1 MLAQEIGQSIPA
13 DTPHA
18 VSVSLPTWKS
28 CVGYEEGEDWVVK
41 RMNNGYP
48 RFFIDKHVTSFVA
61 TLIERYGT
69 LDEWAILLPSHAV
82 ASRCAIFMDKHLAVL
97 ESATKSKIIDLLP
110 RTDPEDGVDRGAR
123 RVSAMVSAVI
133 YPKRHSALAKSFWQ
147 HTGEGISSRRA
158 ELCHRAFNDGF
169 LAPRSDGN
177 NPDDNSQSLSVSHK
191 SIKGPIRYQKSRVVD
206 GTEERVR
213 TRADSLQGEKQRNT
227 DDSILFVEERY
238 GRNLDLSRA
247 SQAKIAIR
255 RRIAGALTTDVDLN
269 HTIDTIRTEDGV
281 RQVSGFSEEDVYLY
295 PSGMSSIFNTH
306 RIMMAS
312 RGEMKSICF
321 GFPYIDTLKILEK
334 WGPGCLF
341 YGNGSAEDLDD
352 LEKRCKGGEKY
363 LALFCEFPGNPLL
376 KCPDLARIRALAD
389 RFDFAVV
396 VDETIGNFL
405 NIHVMPHADVVVSS
419 LTKVFSGD
427 SNVMGGSSI
436 LNPLSRYYHPLKKK
450 METEYEDTYWV
461 EDALFMER
469 NSRDFVSRIARIN
482 LNAEAICSTLAAS
495 KHGTYMDWPTYP
507 VEVMLT
513 PPLLPPV
520 KELYYPKYSSTRCFY
535 EQYRS
540 PTGGYG
546 GLLSV
551 TFRTDG
557 EAIAFYDALET
568 AKGPSLG
575 TNFTLSS
582 PYTLL
587 AHYTELDWAAQ
598 YGVDANLVR
607 LSVGL
612 EDTAVL
618 CSVIERALTAVAC
631 V

>member
-1 MLAQEIGQSIPA
+1 MLAQEVGQSIPA
-13 DTPHA
+13 DTPH
-18 VSVSLPTWKS
+18 VSHALPSAAITLLLNAK
-28 CVGYEEGEDWVVK
+28 
-41 RMNNGYP
+41 P
-48 RFFIDKHVTSFVA
+48 RFFVDKSVTSFAA
-61 TLIERYGT
+61 TLIERHGT

-82 ASRCAIFMDKHLAVL
+82 AVRCTSFFQRHLAAL
-97 ESATKSKIIDLLP
+97 ESGQKTRIIDLLP
-110 RTDPEDGVDRGAR
+110 RTNPQHGIDRGAT
-123 RVSAMVSAVI
+123 RVSPMLSAVI
-133 YPKRHSALAKSFWQ
+133 YPKRFSSVAKTFWQ
-147 HTGEGISSRRA
+147 HTGEGVSSRRA

-169 LAPRSDGN
+169 LSPRTNDDQ
-177 NPDDNSQSLSVSHK
+177 DDNSQGHPASQK
-191 SIKGPIRYQKSRVVD
+191 SIKGPLRYQKARATD
-206 GTEERVR
+206 GTEEHER
-213 TRADSLQGEKQRNT
+213 TRSDPSPEEKRRNANDSLQ
-227 DDSILFVEERY
+227 FVEERY

-255 RRIAGALTTDVDLN
+255 RRIAGALAADVDLN
-269 HTIDTIRTEDGV
+269 QMTDTIQLETGI
-281 RQVSGFSEEDVYLY
+281 RQISGFSED
-295 PSGMSSIFNTH
+295 
-306 RIMMAS
+306 
-312 RGEMKSICF
+312 
-321 GFPYIDTLKILEK
+321 DILEK

-341 YGNGSAEDLDD
+341 YGHGSAEDLDD
-352 LEKRCKGGEKY
+352 LEKHCEQGERY

-376 KCPDLARIRALAD
+376 KCPDLDRIRTLAD

-436 LNPLSRYYHPLKKK
+436 LNPLSRYYNRLKKT
-450 METEYEDTYWV
+450 MELEYEDNYWA

-482 LNAEAICSTLAAS
+482 LNAEAICM
-495 KHGTYMDWPTYP
+495 KD
-507 VEVMLT
+507 V
-513 PPLLPPV
+513 
-520 KELYYPKYSSTRCFY
+520 YYPKFSSTRPFY
-535 EQYRS
+535 DRHRS

-551 TFRTDG
+551 TFKTRP

-587 AHYTELDWAAQ
+587 AHYTELDWAAK
-598 YGVDANLVR
+598 YGVDPDLVR
-607 LSVGL
+607 MSVGL
-612 EDTAVL
+612 EDTAEL
-618 CSVIERALTAVAC
+618 CSMIERALTAVAS
-631 V
+631 VNEA

>member
-1 MLAQEIGQSIPA
+1 MATL
-13 DTPHA
+13 
-18 VSVSLPTWKS
+18 
-28 CVGYEEGEDWVVK
+28 
-41 RMNNGYP
+41 
-48 RFFIDKHVTSFVA
+48 DKCVTSFAA

-69 LDEWAILLPSHAV
+69 VDQWAILLPSHAV
-82 ASRCAIFMDKHLAVL
+82 ASRCATFIDKHLAIL
-97 ESATKSKIIDLLP
+97 ESGTRTKTIDLLP
-110 RTDPEDGVDRGAR
+110 RTNPEDNLDRGTR
-123 RVSAMVSAVI
+123 RASAIVSAVI

-147 HTGEGISSRRA
+147 HTGDGISSRRA

-169 LAPRSDGN
+169 LAPGTDN
-177 NPDDNSQSLSVSHK
+177 DQEDDSQGRPVSHK
-191 SIKGPIRYQKSRVVD
+191 SIKGPLRYQKARVAD
-206 GTEERVR
+206 GGEEQGR
-213 TRADSLQGEKQRNT
+213 TRAHSSQGEEKRQNT

-247 SQAKIAIR
+247 SQAKMAIR
-255 RRIAGALTTDVDLN
+255 RRIAGALIADVDLN
-269 HTIDTIRTEDGV
+269 HTVDTVRVEQGV
-281 RQVSGFSEEDVYLY
+281 RQVSGFSEEDVYLF

-306 RIMMAS
+306 RIMMAA

-352 LEKRCKGGEKY
+352 LQKRCEGGEKY

-376 KCPDLARIRALAD
+376 NCPDLARIRALAD

-405 NIHVMPHADVVVSS
+405 NIHVLPHADVVVSS

-436 LNPLSRYYHPLKKK
+436 LNPQSRYYHPLKNK
-450 METEYEDTYWV
+450 METEYEDTYWA

-482 LNAEAICSTLAAS
+482 HNAEAICSTLAKS
-495 KHGTYMDWPTYP
+495 KY
-507 VEVMLT
+507 
-513 PPLLPPV
+513 V
-520 KELYYPKYSSTRCFY
+520 KQLYYPKYSSTLPFY

-551 TFRTDG
+551 TFRTG
-557 EAIAFYDALET
+557 AEAMAFYDALET

-587 AHYTELDWAAQ
+587 AHYTELDWAAR
-598 YGVDANLVR
+598 YGVDAELVR
-607 LSVGL
+607 MSVGL
-612 EDTAVL
+612 EDTADL
-618 CSVIERALTAVAC
+618 CSVIGRALGAVAR
-631 V
+631 VNNE

>member
-1 MLAQEIGQSIPA
+1 MLAQEVGQSIPA

-28 CVGYEEGEDWVVK
+28 CVGYEEGEEWILK
-41 RMNNGYP
+41 KMNNGYP
-48 RFFIDKHVTSFVA
+48 RFFVDKCVTSFAA
-61 TLIERYGT
+61 TLIERHGT

-82 ASRCAIFMDKHLAVL
+82 AVRCTSFFQRHLAAL
-97 ESATKSKIIDLLP
+97 EPGQKTRIIDLLP
-110 RTDPEDGVDRGAR
+110 RTNTQHGIDRGAM
-123 RVSAMVSAVI
+123 RVSPMLSAVI
-133 YPKRHSALAKSFWQ
+133 YPKRYSSVAKTFWQ
-147 HTGEGISSRRA
+147 HTGEGVSSRRA

-169 LAPRSDGN
+169 LAPRTN
-177 NPDDNSQSLSVSHK
+177 DDQDENSQGHPASQK
-191 SIKGPIRYQKSRVVD
+191 SIKGPRRYQKARATD
-206 GTEERVR
+206 GTEELE
-213 TRADSLQGEKQRNT
+213 RARSDPSPEEKRRNANDSLQ
-227 DDSILFVEERY
+227 FVEERY

-247 SQAKIAIR
+247 SQAKMAIR
-255 RRIAGALTTDVDLN
+255 RRIAGALAADVDLSQM
-269 HTIDTIRTEDGV
+269 TDTIQLETGI
-281 RQVSGFSEEDVYLY
+281 RQISGFSEDDVYLY

-306 RIMMAS
+306 RIMMVS

-341 YGNGSAEDLDD
+341 YGDGSAEDLDD
-352 LEKRCKGGEKY
+352 LEKRCEQGERY

-376 KCPDLARIRALAD
+376 KCPDLDRIRTLAD

-427 SNVMGGSSI
+427 SNVMGGS
-436 LNPLSRYYHPLKKK
+436 RYYNRLKKT
-450 METEYEDTYWV
+450 MELEYEDNYWA

-482 LNAEAICSTLAAS
+482 LNAEAICSTLKAS
-495 KHGTYMDWPTYP
+495 KYGEHNVTY
-507 VEVMLT
+507 
-513 PPLLPPV
+513 LLMKDV
-520 KELYYPKYSSTRCFY
+520 YYPKYSSTRPFY
-535 EQYRS
+535 DRHRS

-551 TFRTDG
+551 TFKTRP

-575 TNFTLSS
+575 TNFTLSTQRKLTGDSS

-587 AHYTELDWAAQ
+587 AHYTELDWAAK
-598 YGVDANLVR
+598 YGVDPDLVR
-607 LSVGL
+607 MSVGL
-612 EDTAVL
+612 EDTAEL
-618 CSVIERALTAVAC
+618 CSMIGRALTAVAS
-631 V
+631 VNEA

>member
-1 MLAQEIGQSIPA
+1 MLAQEVGQSIPA

-18 VSVSLPTWKS
+18 VSVSLPTWQS
-28 CVGYEEGEDWVVK
+28 CIGYEEGEEWILK
-41 RMNNGYP
+41 KMNNGYP
-48 RFFIDKHVTSFVA
+48 RFFIDKSVTSLAA

-69 LDEWAILLPSHAV
+69 LEEWAILLPSHAV
-82 ASRCAIFMDKHLAVL
+82 AVRCGTFLQKHLAAL
-97 ESATKSKIIDLLP
+97 EPGAETRSIDLLP
-110 RTDPEDGVDRGAR
+110 RTDPVNGIDRSAR
-123 RVSAMVSAVI
+123 RASPMVSAVI

-147 HTGEGISSRRA
+147 HTGEGVSSRRA

-169 LAPRSDGN
+169 LAPRTNDSE
-177 NPDDNSQSLSVSHK
+177 DDTSHGHTASHK
-191 SIKGPIRYQKSRVVD
+191 SIKGPLRYQKDRVAD
-206 GTEERVR
+206 GPEEQVR
-213 TRADSLQGEKQRNT
+213 TRADSLQEGKRQNT

-255 RRIAGALTTDVDLN
+255 RRIAGALTANVDLN
-269 HTIDTIRTEDGV
+269 DMTEVDRRDIGV

-312 RGEMKSICF
+312 RGDMKSICF

-352 LEKRCKGGEKY
+352 LETRCKEGEKY

-389 RFDFAVV
+389 QFDFAVV

-427 SNVMGGSSI
+427 SNVMGGS
-436 LNPLSRYYHPLKKK
+436 RYYHLLKKT
-450 METEYEDTYWV
+450 METEYEDNYWA

-482 LNAEAICSTLAAS
+482 VNAEAICHTLQAS
-495 KHGTYMDWPTYP
+495 NHGQYDGAY
-507 VEVMLT
+507 
-513 PPLLPPV
+513 LLDIAEPS
-520 KELYYPKYSSTRCFY
+520 YSERRVLS
-535 EQYRS
+535 QIQLDKA
-540 PTGGYG
+540 
-546 GLLSV
+546 LL
-551 TFRTDG
+551 RTV
-557 EAIAFYDALET
+557 
-568 AKGPSLG
+568 P
-575 TNFTLSS
+575 
-582 PYTLL
+582 
-587 AHYTELDWAAQ
+587 
-598 YGVDANLVR
+598 
-607 LSVGL
+607 
-612 EDTAVL
+612 
-618 CSVIERALTAVAC
+618 
-631 V
+631 

>member
-1 MLAQEIGQSIPA
+1 MLAQGVGQSIPA

-18 VSVSLPTWKS
+18 VSVSLPTWRS
-28 CVGYEEGEDWVVK
+28 CVGYEEGEEGILK
-41 RMNNGYP
+41 KMNNGYP
-48 RFFIDKHVTSFVA
+48 RFFIDKCVTSFAA

-82 ASRCAIFMDKHLAVL
+82 AVRCASFLQQHLAAL
-97 ESATKSKIIDLLP
+97 DPDAKTRTIDLLP
-110 RTDPEDGVDRGAR
+110 RTDPENGNARGAR
-123 RVSAMVSAVI
+123 RVSPMVSVAI

-147 HTGEGISSRRA
+147 HTGEGVSSRRA

-169 LAPRSDGN
+169 LAPRTSDNQTDGSHGHST
-177 NPDDNSQSLSVSHK
+177 SQK
-191 SIKGPIRYQKSRVVD
+191 SMKGPLRYQKARLAD
-206 GTEERVR
+206 GPEEHVR
-213 TRADSLQGEKQRNT
+213 TRADSLEEERRSNT
-227 DDSILFVEERY
+227 DDSVLFVEERY

-247 SQAKIAIR
+247 SQAKVAIR
-255 RRIAGALTTDVDLN
+255 RRIAGALTADVDLN
-269 HTIDTIRTEDGV
+269 DMTDTGRTEIGI

-312 RGEMKSICF
+312 RGALKSICF

-341 YGNGSAEDLDD
+341 YGHGSAEDLDD

-389 RFDFAVV
+389 HFDFAVV

-436 LNPLSRYYHPLKKK
+436 LNPRSRYYHLLKKT
-450 METEYEDTYWV
+450 METEYEDNYWA

-482 LNAEAICSTLAAS
+482 VNAEAICNILQAS
-495 KHGTYMDWPTYP
+495 KYGQYC
-507 VEVMLT
+507 
-513 PPLLPPV
+513 V
-520 KELYYPKYSSTRCFY
+520 KEVYYPKYSPTRPFY
-535 EQYRS
+535 EEYRS

-551 TFRTDG
+551 TFRTSA
-557 EAIAFYDALET
+557 EAIAFYDGLET

-575 TNFTLSS
+575 TNFTLTS

-587 AHYTELDWAAQ
+587 AHYNELAWAAK
-598 YGVDANLVR
+598 YGVDADLVR
-607 LSVGL
+607 MSVGL
-612 EDTAVL
+612 EDTNEL
-618 CSVIERALTAVAC
+618 CSVIERALTAVGR
-631 V
+631 VNET